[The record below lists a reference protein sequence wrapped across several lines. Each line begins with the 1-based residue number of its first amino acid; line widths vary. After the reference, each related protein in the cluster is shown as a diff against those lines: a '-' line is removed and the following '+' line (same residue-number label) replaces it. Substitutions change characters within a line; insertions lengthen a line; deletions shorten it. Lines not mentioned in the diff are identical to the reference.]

1 MIPELVGRIPI
12 LTSLED
18 LEKDDLI
25 SILKDSKNSI
35 TNQIKALFKLENIIL
50 GFTDDFY
57 NVVADV
63 AVEQKT
69 GARGLRNVLEEFFID
84 FTYNI
89 AQLKEDRVSEI
100 YINDLEKENVKFVY
114 SEVDNKDEK

>member
-1 MIPELVGRIPI
+1 M
-12 LTSLED
+12 
-18 LEKDDLI
+18 
-25 SILKDSKNSI
+25 
-35 TNQIKALFKLENIIL
+35 
-50 GFTDDFY
+50 
-57 NVVADV
+57 ADV